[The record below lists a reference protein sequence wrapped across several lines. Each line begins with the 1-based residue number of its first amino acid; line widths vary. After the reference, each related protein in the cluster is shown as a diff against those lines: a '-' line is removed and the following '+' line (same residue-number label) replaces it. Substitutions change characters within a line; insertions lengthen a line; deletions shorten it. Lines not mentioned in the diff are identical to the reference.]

1 MVMKI
6 TDITITDITI
16 TDITITDIAMTIWR
30 RQNLTLGG
38 YGV

>member
-1 MVMKI
+1 MVMK
-6 TDITITDITI
+6 ITDITI

-38 YGV
+38 HGV